1 MIKVAIVGN
10 IASGKSQVEKI
21 LLDFGYKVIDTD
33 KIGHQ
38 LLENDIKTISEIKA
52 NFLGDDIFLDEKI
65 SRDKLGK
72 VVFSDTVKKQK
83 LEYILHR
90 KIYEKVE
97 DFFNENYSEKLVFV
111 AIPLLFET
119 NQEKTFDK
127 RIFISADEKLRMKRL
142 IERNNYSEEYAKK
155 RIDSQAGEE
164 EKIKKSDF
172 VIYNNSD
179 LKSLKQQVEDILNSL
194 RWVVRHAWQ
203 NVRSALQWN

>member
-21 LLDFGYKVIDTD
+21 LLGFGYKVIDTD
-33 KIGHQ
+33 KIAHE
-38 LLENDIKTISEIKA
+38 LLENDINTISEIKSV
-52 NFLGDDIFLDEKI
+52 FVDDDIYTDEKI

-72 VVFSDTVKKQK
+72 VVFNNTSKKQK
-83 LEYILHR
+83 LESIMHR
-90 KIYEKVE
+90 KIFDKVEEFFIENSFEKV
-97 DFFNENYSEKLVFV
+97 VFV

-127 RIFISADEKLRMKRL
+127 IIFISADEELRLKRL
-142 IERNNYSEEYAKK
+142 IQRNNYSEEYAKQ
-155 RIDSQAGEE
+155 RINSQLVEQ

-179 LKSLKQQVEDILNSL
+179 LQALKHNVEDVLNSL
-194 RWVVRHAWQ
+194 
-203 NVRSALQWN
+203 LKGC

>member
-33 KIGHQ
+33 KIGHE
-38 LLENDIKTISEIKA
+38 LLENDINTISEIKSVFA
-52 NFLGDDIFLDEKI
+52 DDDIFTDEKI

-72 VVFSDTVKKQK
+72 VVFNNTSKKQK
-83 LEYILHR
+83 LESIMHR
-90 KIYEKVE
+90 KIFDKVEEFFIENSFEKV
-97 DFFNENYSEKLVFV
+97 VFV

-127 RIFISADEKLRMKRL
+127 IIFISADEELRLKRL
-142 IERNNYSEEYAKK
+142 IQRNNYSEEYAKQ
-155 RIDSQAGEE
+155 RINSQLVEQ
-164 EKIKKSDF
+164 EKIKKSNF

-179 LKSLKQQVEDILNSL
+179 LKTLKRNVEDVLSSL
-194 RWVVRHAWQ
+194 
-203 NVRSALQWN
+203 L